1 MRFDF
6 KKNTLAN
13 VLVGIIIGS
22 AIIFCISFLLR
33 NDRTRRIFLF
43 RTFDSEK
50 ICFESRYLKK
60 MSARSKDRDEDVS
73 LFIEDLLLGPFT
85 NRYKSLFSME
95 TRLEFCFSRE
105 KTLFVGLS
113 AEALKPGN
121 DNRDIKG
128 SVELLRENIVKNF
141 TNFNKICIFI
151 DGIQVL

>member
-1 MRFDF
+1 
-6 KKNTLAN
+6 
-13 VLVGIIIGS
+13 
-22 AIIFCISFLLR
+22 
-33 NDRTRRIFLF
+33 
-43 RTFDSEK
+43 
-50 ICFESRYLKK
+50 
-60 MSARSKDRDEDVS
+60 MSARSKNGDEDVS

-151 DGIQVL
+151 DGMQVL

>member
-151 DGIQVL
+151 DGMQVL